1 MTLIVSFPILFLDL
15 ANLYLV
21 LFTGLSWK
29 LQQLGVEGL
38 IFLGLG
44 IGDEDALKLQQSP
57 GQVINFLPA
66 SDASGVNCLTISVSL
81 ILKYIEKCNVQFIC
95 FTYKLPAHHHHSQD
109 LLVVS

>member
-1 MTLIVSFPILFLDL
+1 MTLIVLFPILFLDL

-29 LQQLGVEGL
+29 LQQLGVERL

-66 SDASGVNCLTISVSL
+66 SDASGVNCLTVSVSL
-81 ILKYIEKCNVQFIC
+81 ILKYMYGLEKCNVQFISI
-95 FTYKLPAHHHHSQD
+95 YM
-109 LLVVS
+109 